1 MKSLGEIVSANDR
14 AVIRE
19 WEDAI
24 EMRNHEY
31 ADAIQRANPDL
42 FEECKQFPY
51 HKPVR

>member
-1 MKSLGEIVSANDR
+1 MRSLPEIVSENNK
-14 AVIRE
+14 AVVKE

-42 FEECKQFPY
+42 FVECKQFPY
-51 HKPVR
+51 HKPVK